1 MSKESMVAEIFEA
14 LQEADQ
20 SNPKPMTMA
29 S

>member
-1 MSKESMVAEIFEA
+1 MVAEIFEA